1 MAKKKSPS
9 DHAATERTGTTM
21 IEAAYEAAQRGDV
34 VTARKLSK
42 HVLAMPEHDKATQS
56 AALRL
61 AKVYGQPTTDAADAL
76 QKVAHEIQ
84 SRSFVFPKSFM
95 FSGIALGVF
104 VFLLVLVRFRT

>member
-1 MAKKKSPS
+1 
-9 DHAATERTGTTM
+9 M

-34 VTARKLSK
+34 VTARALLQR
-42 HVLAMPEHDKATQS
+42 VLAEPEHDKATQS

-61 AKVYGQPTTDAADAL
+61 AKVYGQSATDAADAL

-84 SRSFVFPKSFM
+84 SRSFVFPKAFM

-104 VFLLVLVRFRT
+104 LFLLALVHFRT